1 MTRYW
6 SILVLLVAVVA
17 GIGIGAAVRPQLSG
31 SHADAQVAT
40 TSQLAAL
47 QDNSAG
53 GKANPSTDA
62 LVRRYAADARHS
74 PNDPQAFAQLA
85 LAYMQKER
93 ETGDVQYYTLTDRAA
108 QSALNQDS
116 TNATAITAEA
126 WVAMGQHDFAR
137 AAEIATTALKRDPT
151 DPEMLANLGDAEANL
166 GNYMA
171 MARAYQKMVN
181 AKPSLAS
188 YNRAAYGRWILG
200 DVRGAVRLMSMA
212 IRAGSTQPENVAWCE
227 SELGDYLFNTGAVI
241 PAQQQYESALKTFP
255 HYARAL
261 AGLGAVDAAL
271 HQTKTAESL
280 YRQAIAAVP
289 LPQYLTALGDLQ
301 ASIGHM
307 SAANRQYA
315 TIRFIERLFT
325 INHVRYGVEEAQ
337 FDADHNQNLQTALA
351 IAQRETRTRHDYLA
365 EDTLAWALYRN
376 GRYADAWRAEQRAL
390 KVGVHLASL
399 YYHAGMIQAKLG
411 NVTEAQSY
419 LQNALMTNPNFSP
432 LYAPIARAEL
442 LRLNTAVAHGT
453 AAKP

>member
-6 SILVLLVAVVA
+6 SILLLLVAVVA
-17 GIGIGAAVRPQLSG
+17 GIGIGVAVRPQLSG

-47 QDNSAG
+47 EDSSAG
-53 GKANPSTDA
+53 GKASPSTNA
-62 LVRRYAADARHS
+62 LVRRYAAEARNS
-74 PNDPQAFAQLA
+74 PNDPQALAQLS

-108 QSALNQDS
+108 QSALKLDG
-116 TNATAITAEA
+116 TNATAITTEA
-126 WVAMGQHDFAR
+126 WVAMGQHDFVR
-137 AAEIATTALKRDPT
+137 AAEIATMDLKRDPT

-166 GNYMA
+166 GNYTA
-171 MARAYQKMVN
+171 MEHAYQKMVN

-200 DVRGAVRLMSMA
+200 DVRGAVRFMLMA
-212 IRAGSTQPENVAWCE
+212 IRAGSTQPENVAWCQ

-261 AGLGAVDAAL
+261 AGLAAVDAAL
-271 HQTKTAESL
+271 HRPKAAEAL

-301 ASIGHM
+301 ASMGDM

-315 TIRFIERLFT
+315 TIHFIEHLFT

-337 FDADHNQNLQTALA
+337 FDADHNQSLGSALT
-351 IAQRETRTRHDYLA
+351 IAQREAQTRHDYLA

-376 GRYADAWRAEQRAL
+376 GRYADAWKAEQQAL
-390 KVGVHLASL
+390 KVGVHLAPL

-411 NVTEAQSY
+411 DVTEAQSY

-432 LYAPIARAEL
+432 LYVPVARAEL
-442 LRLNTAVAHGT
+442 LRLNAAVAQG
-453 AAKP
+453 AVAKP